1 MQGWLS
7 VFRREFSGYFA
18 TPVALVFIV
27 IFLILAGVFT
37 FELGGFYSRYQN
49 ADLRPFFDFHPWLY
63 LFLIPALAMRLWAE
77 ERRQGTIELLLTL
90 PIAPLGAVVGKFLA
104 AWVFAGLALA
114 LTFPI
119 WWTVNFLGEPDN
131 GAILTGYLGSF
142 LMAGAFLAVG
152 SVISASTKSQV
163 VAFIIT
169 VVVCLLLLLAG
180 LPPVVNFLKG
190 WASPLVVDAI
200 SGMSFLTRFE
210 SVARGVVEL
219 RDLFYFLSLMVV
231 CLAMTAWV
239 IEAKKA

>member
-1 MQGWLS
+1 
-7 VFRREFSGYFA
+7 
-18 TPVALVFIV
+18 
-27 IFLILAGVFT
+27 
-37 FELGGFYSRYQN
+37 
-49 ADLRPFFDFHPWLY
+49 

-90 PIAPLGAVVGKFLA
+90 PIAPFGAVLGKFLA
-104 AWVFAGLALA
+104 AWSFAGLALA

-119 WWTVNFLGEPDN
+119 WWSVNFLGNPDN

-142 LMAGAFLAVG
+142 LMAGAFLAIG
-152 SVISASTKSQV
+152 SVLSASTKSQV

-169 VVVCLLLLLAG
+169 VVVCLALLLAG

-210 SVARGVVEL
+210 SVSRGVVEI
-219 RDLFYFLSLMVV
+219 RDLFYFVSLMAA
-231 CLAMTAWV
+231 CLAMTTWV

>member
-1 MQGWLS
+1 MQGWIS
-7 VFRREFSGYFA
+7 VFRREFAGYFA

-37 FELGGFYSRYQN
+37 FELGGFYGRYQQ

-90 PIAPLGAVVGKFLA
+90 PIAPFGAVLGKFLA
-104 AWVFAGLALA
+104 AWAFAGLALA

-119 WWTVNFLGEPDN
+119 WWTVGFLGEPDH

-142 LMAGAFLAVG
+142 LMAGSFLAIG
-152 SVISASTKSQV
+152 SVLSACTKSQV

-169 VVVCLLLLLAG
+169 IVVCLVLLLAG

-190 WASPLVVDAI
+190 WASPPIVEAI

-210 SVARGVVEL
+210 NISRGVVEL
-219 RDLFYFLSLMVV
+219 RDLFYFLSLIAA
-231 CLAMTAWV
+231 CLAMTSWV
-239 IEAKKA
+239 IEAKKS